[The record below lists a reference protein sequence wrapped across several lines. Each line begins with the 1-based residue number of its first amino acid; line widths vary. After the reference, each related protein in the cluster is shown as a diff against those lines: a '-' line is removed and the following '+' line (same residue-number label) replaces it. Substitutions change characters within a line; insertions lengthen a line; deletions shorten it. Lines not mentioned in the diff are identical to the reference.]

1 MATIIYV
8 DGTLQ
13 TGNNDGTSWANAYRG
28 CAGLQTAFDNVFTGS
43 DTIIYIRNS
52 FVGSIY
58 GLDGGGSPVNNNWL
72 RIIGCDSVTGLPLPL
87 GQYVILDGNSSSNS
101 LMSICCSAIR
111 FWGVRFTH
119 VQEECIYIDEGY
131 TNFVFDNCQID
142 DVSIGI
148 LMLSEAKNLHV
159 MNCRFATPIS
169 QFMQI
174 EGKNVSIINC
184 LLRGTSVSN
193 GIYLYGAELI
203 VLNNAFCQ
211 CNEAITF
218 SQEVDITKAFVFNN
232 VFYQQTSESIRA
244 EQGALVAVNNIFYS
258 TVENYVPI
266 YRTGGIIHYED
277 FNATNKSSGLTG
289 LNSLHNVDPLFVNPS
304 VYDFRPRNPLVLRGG
319 MPDLAGNP
327 TQIGAILQ
335 KYQFANRARSAN
347 LGRLSIFR

>member
-58 GLDGGGSPVNNNWL
+58 GLDNGGSPVNNNWL

-87 GQYVILDGNSSSNS
+87 GQYVILDGNSSSNP
-101 LMSICCSAIR
+101 LMSICCSAVR

-119 VQEECIYIDEGY
+119 VAEIGIEIYENTD
-131 TNFVFDNCQID
+131 FVFDNCQMD
-142 DVSIGI
+142 YLSTGI
-148 LMLSEAKNLHV
+148 LMQSEAKNLHV

-266 YRTGGIIHYED
+266 HRTGGIIHYED